1 MNPIQTTCPV
11 CEYDRA
17 YISNGK
23 LRCRCG
29 YEADTSP
36 LQSKPMT
43 KPQPER
49 ISLTPEQYANLSSF
63 EVSCRNMEEILDDV
77 SGFGEL
83 PIDALKRVIQ
93 EYHEAREER
102 DKLKAYL
109 LKLQKII
116 SAAHDPF
123 TTYLD
128 AETALVGIVEER
140 DELKAQVHRLVDE
153 FAGKEFDFK
162 VSESLKDEKINQL
175 KAELDR
181 LNARFAEAQGE
192 PKQPELPREVSYA
205 HSMLCQ
211 ALQSIVGGN
220 GRTGAQRVNSARQ
233 ALEELIFNWQERMEV
248 KSE

>member
-17 YISNGK
+17 FISSGK
-23 LRCRCG
+23 LRCHCG
-29 YEADTSP
+29 YEADASP

-43 KPQPER
+43 EPQPAR
-49 ISLTPEQYANLSSF
+49 VILTPEQYANLSSF
-63 EVSCRNMEEILDDV
+63 EVSCRNMEEILDDAC
-77 SGFGEL
+77 GFGEL
-83 PIDALKRVIQ
+83 PIDALKRVVAEHDKLTGLLEPLCTQGETSLQALERLI
-93 EYHEAREER
+93 EER
-102 DKLKAYL
+102 DKA
-109 LKLQKII
+109 
-116 SAAHDPF
+116 
-123 TTYLD
+123 
-128 AETALVGIVEER
+128 VEQR
-140 DELKAQVHRLVDE
+140 NGLKAQVHRLVDE

-192 PKQPELPREVSYA
+192 PKQPELPREVGYA

-220 GRTGAQRVNSARQ
+220 SRTGAQRVNSARQ
-233 ALEELIFNWQERMEV
+233 ALEELIFNWGTNGGER
-248 KSE
+248 

>member
-1 MNPIQTTCPV
+1 MAEP
-11 CEYDRA
+11 
-17 YISNGK
+17 
-23 LRCRCG
+23 
-29 YEADTSP
+29 
-36 LQSKPMT
+36 QSA
-43 KPQPER
+43 R
-49 ISLTPEQYANLSSF
+49 VSLTPEQYANLSSF
-63 EVSCRNMEEILDDV
+63 EVYCRNMEEILEDAC
-77 SGFGEL
+77 GFGEL
-83 PIDALKRVIQ
+83 PIDALKRVVAEHDKLTALLEPLCTQGETSLQALEWLI
-93 EYHEAREER
+93 EER
-102 DKLKAYL
+102 DKA
-109 LKLQKII
+109 
-116 SAAHDPF
+116 
-123 TTYLD
+123 
-128 AETALVGIVEER
+128 VEQR
-140 DELKAQVHRLVDE
+140 NGLKAQVHRLVDE

>member
-83 PIDALKRVIQ
+83 PLDALKRVIQ

-102 DKLKAYL
+102 DKLKAQTAKDREHMTEATVRLSAIGEERDELKAYL

-140 DELKAQVHRLVDE
+140 D
-153 FAGKEFDFK
+153 
-162 VSESLKDEKINQL
+162 QL
-175 KAELDR
+175 KSEADR
-181 LNARFAEAQGE
+181 LNTRFVEAQKE
-192 PKQPELPREVSYA
+192 WKQPPLPREVGYA

-233 ALEELIFNWQERMEV
+233 ALEDLIFNWQERMEV
-248 KSE
+248 KGE